1 MCANWYAGRME
12 TVWID
17 WSVMDD
23 ITSKIKNHTD
33 DLEEIYK
40 QRRLWLYA
48 SSVVVVAVIGIIVSW
63 FYLSSFNNNLIW
75 WGIISI
81 SLIVSINWWY
91 WTISSIGKLVRAIH
105 TEYAILNEISLDLA
119 HVKIIINCKVTDDSI
134 CKDCP
139 AVDSC
144 TEMKK

>member
-1 MCANWYAGRME
+1 ME

-17 WSVMDD
+17 WSVMGD

-63 FYLSSFNNNLIW
+63 FYLSSLDNNLIW
-75 WGIISI
+75 WGIISV

-91 WTISSIGKLVRAIH
+91 WTVSAIGKIVRAVHSEYQIL
-105 TEYAILNEISLDLA
+105 TEITSDLDQI
-119 HVKIIINCKVTDDSI
+119 KIIVNCKETAGNI
-134 CKDCP
+134 CNDCP

-144 TEMKK
+144 ADMKK